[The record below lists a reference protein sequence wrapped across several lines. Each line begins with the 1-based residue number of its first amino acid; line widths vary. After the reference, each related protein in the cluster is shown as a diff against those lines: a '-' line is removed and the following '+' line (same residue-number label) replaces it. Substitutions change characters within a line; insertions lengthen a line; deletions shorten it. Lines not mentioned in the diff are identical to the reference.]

1 MVVRVPFKNRA
12 LVKFQNFS
20 MILLTLLSDR
30 NNMGSNF
37 IAFVHNSKE
46 EGQVNE

>member
-1 MVVRVPFKNRA
+1 MVVRVTFKNRA